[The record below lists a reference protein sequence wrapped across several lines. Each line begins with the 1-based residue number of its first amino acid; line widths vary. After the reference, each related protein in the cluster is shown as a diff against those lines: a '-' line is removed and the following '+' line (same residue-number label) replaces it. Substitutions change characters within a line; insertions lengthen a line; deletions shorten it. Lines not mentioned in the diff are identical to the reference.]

1 MTEAN
6 KGGKDSKERKDSAPG
21 SAAAPA
27 FATRDAADPAF
38 WDERFEKGFM
48 PWDLGGVP
56 AEFAAFATALAP
68 CPTLVPGCGNG
79 WEAGWLH
86 ARGWPV
92 TAIDFSPQAVAS
104 ARHALGPAGAVV
116 READFFAF
124 TPEPACRL
132 IYERA
137 FLCALPPAMRAAYGA
152 RVAALLPAGGLL
164 AGYFFLDET
173 RGGPPFSIPRAGLEA
188 LLAPAFEL
196 VEDRPATGSLPVF
209 AGREHWQVWRR
220 RA

>member
-1 MTEAN
+1 MNQA
-6 KGGKDSKERKDSAPG
+6 DQR
-21 SAAAPA
+21 AAAPA

-56 AEFAAFATALAP
+56 AEFKAFAAALAP

-86 ARGWPV
+86 AHGWPV
-92 TAIDFSPQAVAS
+92 TAIDFAPQAVAS
-104 ARHALGPAGAVV
+104 ARQALGPAGAVV

-124 TPEPACRL
+124 VPEPACRL

-152 RVAALLPAGGLL
+152 RVAELLPAGGLL
-164 AGYFFLDET
+164 AGYFFFDET
-173 RGGPPFSIPRAGLEA
+173 RGGPPFPIPRAELDA